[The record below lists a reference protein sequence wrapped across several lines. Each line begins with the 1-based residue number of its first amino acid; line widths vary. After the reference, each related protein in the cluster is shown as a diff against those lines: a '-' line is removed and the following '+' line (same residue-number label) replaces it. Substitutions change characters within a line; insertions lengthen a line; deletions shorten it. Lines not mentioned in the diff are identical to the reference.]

1 MAASTPALQALQRAC
16 VEFKTHSY
24 EFEHASETEPA
35 DLSYG
40 ETVAAKL
47 GVDPGRLFKTLIAV
61 CDTKP
66 VVAIVPV
73 RSQLSLKAL
82 ARAAVSKKAHMAEPV
97 DAEKWTGYVVGGISP
112 LAQKRRL
119 PTYLDESAVGF
130 DTVYISAGVR
140 GLQVELAPS
149 DLVSLLDCRLV
160 RLAD

>member
-1 MAASTPALQALQRAC
+1 MASSTPALLALQRGG
-16 VEFKTHSY
+16 VEFKTHAY
-24 EFEHASETEPA
+24 ELADS

-40 ETVAAKL
+40 EAVAEAL

-82 ARAAVSKKAHMAEPV
+82 ARAVASKKAHMAEPA

-112 LAQKRRL
+112 FAQKRRM
-119 PTYLDESAVGF
+119 PTLLDDSAIGF
-130 DTVYISAGVR
+130 KSIYVSAGLR
-140 GLQVELAPS
+140 GLQVELDPA
-149 DLVSLLDCRLV
+149 DLMRMLECRLAP
-160 RLAD
+160 LSD